1 LTLFSDVNSSREAPM
16 RADKSGICALGL
28 AIVLGL
34 AGCAT
39 NGSAT
44 TYGPVAITNVAS
56 IAGKWVGL
64 LEIAGSRDRED
75 YVEVTIAADGTYRAA
90 SARTIGLMDA
100 RGTVSV
106 SDGKLLI
113 QGERGGKGIGTL
125 FTQAGQPPRL
135 LQVNGTAGDGRPYIA
150 RLRPQS

>member
-1 LTLFSDVNSSREAPM
+1 M
-16 RADKSGICALGL
+16 RADKSGICALAL
-28 AIVLGL
+28 AIALGL
-34 AGCAT
+34 AGCT
-39 NGSAT
+39 SSGPAT
-44 TYGPVAITNVAS
+44 TGGPVAITDVAS

-75 YVEVTIAADGTYRAA
+75 YVEVTIASNGSYRAA
-90 SARTIGLMDA
+90 SARTIGVMDA

-113 QGERGGKGIGTL
+113 QGERGGKGVGTL
-125 FTQAGQPPRL
+125 FTQTGQPPRL
-135 LQVNGTAGDGRPYIA
+135 LQVNGTAGDGRPYIV

>member
-1 LTLFSDVNSSREAPM
+1 M
-16 RADKSGICALGL
+16 RADKSRICLWVLVIALGF
-28 AIVLGL
+28 

-39 NGSAT
+39 SGSSTAG
-44 TYGPVAITNVAS
+44 GPVVITDLAS

-64 LEIAGSRDRED
+64 LEMAGSQDRQD
-75 YVEVTIAADGTYRAA
+75 YIEVTIAGDGTYRAA
-90 SARTIGLMDA
+90 SARTIGVMDA
-100 RGTVSV
+100 RGKVTL

-125 FTQAGQPPRL
+125 FTQTGQPPRL
-135 LQVNGTAGDGRPYIA
+135 LQVNGTASDGRPYIL

>member
-1 LTLFSDVNSSREAPM
+1 M

-28 AIVLGL
+28 AIALTL
-34 AGCAT
+34 AGCASS
-39 NGSAT
+39 GSAT
-44 TYGPVAITNVAS
+44 AGGPVAITDLAS

-75 YVEVTIAADGTYRAA
+75 YVEVTIAGDGTYRAA
-90 SARTIGLMDA
+90 SARTIGVMDA
-100 RGTVSV
+100 KGTVSV

-125 FTQAGQPPRL
+125 FTQTGQPPRL
-135 LQVNGTAGDGRPYIA
+135 LQVNGTAGDGRPYIV

>member
-1 LTLFSDVNSSREAPM
+1 M

-28 AIVLGL
+28 AIVLWL
-34 AGCAT
+34 AGCASS
-39 NGSAT
+39 GSAT
-44 TYGPVAITNVAS
+44 TGGPVAITDVAS

-64 LEIAGSRDRED
+64 LEISGSRDRED
-75 YVEVTIAADGTYRAA
+75 YVEVTIARDGTYQAA
-90 SARTIGLMDA
+90 AARTIGIMDA
-100 RGTVSV
+100 KGTVSV

-125 FTQAGQPPRL
+125 LTQTGQPPRL
-135 LQVNGTAGDGRPYIA
+135 LQVNGTAGDGRSYIV

>member
-1 LTLFSDVNSSREAPM
+1 M

-34 AGCAT
+34 AGCASS
-39 NGSAT
+39 GSAT
-44 TYGPVAITNVAS
+44 TGGPVAITDVAS

-64 LEIAGSRDRED
+64 LEISGSRDRED
-75 YVEVTIAADGTYRAA
+75 YVEVTIARDGTYQAA
-90 SARTIGLMDA
+90 AARTIGIMDA
-100 RGTVSV
+100 KGTVSV

-125 FTQAGQPPRL
+125 LTQTGQPPRL
-135 LQVNGTAGDGRPYIA
+135 LQVNGTAGDGRPYIV